1 MEIEPLNM
9 KCQAQTILQR
19 TGWSRA
25 QLVFH
30 TAFTSTL
37 SYQSK
42 RGSYFS
48 NFITE
53 QSNAENRVL
62 WKKIYCY
69 YCFLGVT
76 SF

>member
-9 KCQAQTILQR
+9 KCQAQTILLR

-37 SYQSK
+37 STRVNAVVISRILLQNRAMRKTASCGK
-42 RGSYFS
+42 RYIAIIVF
-48 NFITE
+48 
-53 QSNAENRVL
+53 
-62 WKKIYCY
+62 
-69 YCFLGVT
+69 
-76 SF
+76 